1 MEIHR
6 QFGWMDVVGHRKH
19 FHLECVA
26 IANQGALYSALTE
39 RSVQNLSCVYQV
51 PWRSIVSLDGWMD
64 GGRRSSK
71 TFHLECVAI
80 ADQGALY
87 SSLTERSVKSIEDQ
101 KFNV

>member
-1 MEIHR
+1 MQR
-6 QFGWMDVVGHRKH
+6 FLVKN
-19 FHLECVA
+19 LER
-26 IANQGALYSALTE
+26 ANFKPEARPSGALYSALTE

-80 ADQGALY
+80 ANQGALY
-87 SSLTERSVKSIEDQ
+87 SALTERSVKSIKDP

>member
-1 MEIHR
+1 MEIYR

-19 FHLECVA
+19 FL
-26 IANQGALYSALTE
+26 
-39 RSVQNLSCVYQV
+39 
-51 PWRSIVSLDGWMD
+51 
-64 GGRRSSK
+64 
-71 TFHLECVAI
+71 LECVAI